1 MRSKKV
7 IEISLFV
14 VGTSSIFQSGIVW
27 TVSPWSAIIL
37 LVVGLF
43 ILIVTQFFMRKN
55 IEGAG
60 DEKITVSDKEPKNP
74 REGDLR
80 VDTK

>member
-1 MRSKKV
+1 MRSKK
-7 IEISLFV
+7 ILEISLFV

-55 IEGAG
+55 CEGVG
-60 DEKITVSDKEPKNP
+60 VEKITESDNGPKNP
-74 REGDLR
+74 RKGDL
-80 VDTK
+80 